1 MRILPT
7 VLLSGAIAVATAL
20 PALAQTEYTPDGF
33 QDGVT
38 NGVVGGGAFELYGA
52 GYVQQGNSLF
62 VGINSNLPFGGFS
75 TSGVR
80 GGSIAWGDLFLN
92 FSPDDDFETALSG
105 GNVYGVRF
113 DPFNDSSVGVGV
125 YQVTGTTSVTSVNRG
140 FASVNAY
147 INHVTNAGSTPYF
160 GEMVMD
166 SGFSYLN
173 RTKSDNVIASGTLLS
188 SDVEYVADM
197 TTLGFASDF
206 GFGDNL
212 AETGSYTH
220 GLRFNLDNL
229 PGGRFLAHF
238 WAECINDG
246 MAFEGEIQSVPEPSL
261 LLGFAAFGA
270 IAFAKGKRRQA

>member
-1 MRILPT
+1 MRTLST
-7 VLLSGAIAVATAL
+7 VLLSSAIAVATAL
-20 PALAQTEYTPDGF
+20 PALAQIEYTPDGF

-38 NGVVGGGAFELYGA
+38 NGDVGGGAFEILGA
-52 GYVQQGNSLF
+52 GYIQQGNNLF
-62 VGINSNLPFGGFS
+62 VGINSNMPFGGYLA
-75 TSGVR
+75 SGVQ
-80 GGSIAWGDLFLN
+80 GGTIAWGDLFLN
-92 FSPDDDFETALSG
+92 FSPDDDFETALSA

-113 DPFNDSSVGVGV
+113 DRFNDSPVGVGI
-125 YQVTGTTSVTSVNRG
+125 YQVTGTASVTGVNQG

-147 INHVTNAGSTPYF
+147 INHVTNAGSTPYL
-160 GEMVMD
+160 GETVMD
-166 SGFSYLN
+166 AGFNYLD

-188 SDVEYVADM
+188 SDVAYVSDM
-197 TTLGFASDF
+197 TLLGFDADF

-212 AETGSYTH
+212 AETGIYTH
-220 GLRFNLDNL
+220 GIRFNLDNL

-270 IAFAKGKRRQA
+270 VAFAKGKRRQA